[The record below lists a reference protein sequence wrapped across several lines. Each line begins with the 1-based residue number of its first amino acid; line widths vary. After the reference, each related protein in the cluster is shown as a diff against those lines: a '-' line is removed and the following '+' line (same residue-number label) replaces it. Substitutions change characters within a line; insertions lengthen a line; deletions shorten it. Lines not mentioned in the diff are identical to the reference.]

1 MKIQLNTDDNIQGRE
16 ALAEQ
21 VSATV
26 ENALRRFKDQITRV
40 EVHLGDENA
49 GKSGQRDQRCMV
61 EARLEGRQ
69 PVAATALAPTL
80 GQAVTAASDKL
91 ARLLETQLGRL
102 ASAQRA
108 AAPTKSISTPPEG

>member
-1 MKIQLNTDDNIQGRE
+1 MKIQINTDANIHGNE

-26 ENALRRFKDQITRV
+26 ENALRHVKSHITRV
-40 EVHLGDENA
+40 EVYLGDENA
-49 GKSGQRDQRCMV
+49 GKSGQHDQRCMV

-69 PVAATALAPTL
+69 PVAATAVEPTL
-80 GQAVTAASDKL
+80 AQAVQAASDKL

-102 ASAQRA
+102 ASVQRS
-108 AAPTKSISTPPEG
+108 PRPPADA

>member
-1 MKIQLNTDDNIQGRE
+1 MKIQINTDDNIQGRE
-16 ALAEQ
+16 TLAEE

-26 ENALRRFKDQITRV
+26 ESALRRYKDQITRV

-80 GQAVTAASDKL
+80 PLAVQAAADKL
-91 ARLLETQLGRL
+91 ARLLDTQIGRVTRI
-102 ASAQRA
+102 QR
-108 AAPTKSISTPPEG
+108 TPPPIDA

>member
-1 MKIQLNTDDNIQGRE
+1 MKIQINTDANIQGNE
-16 ALAEQ
+16 ALAKQ

-26 ENALRRFKDQITRV
+26 ENALRHVKGHVTRV

-49 GKSGQRDQRCMV
+49 GKSGQHDQRCMV

-69 PVAATALAPTL
+69 PVAATAVEATLA
-80 GQAVTAASDKL
+80 QAVQAASDKL

-102 ASAQRA
+102 ASTQRS
-108 AAPTKSISTPPEG
+108 PRPPANA

>member
-1 MKIQLNTDDNIQGRE
+1 MKIQVNTDDNIDGRE
-16 ALAEQ
+16 ALAAQ

-26 ENALRRFKDQITRV
+26 ENALRHFKDQITRV

-69 PVAATALAPTL
+69 PAAATALAPTL
-80 GQAVTAASDKL
+80 SQAVQAAADKL
-91 ARLLETQLGRL
+91 ARQLETQLGRL
-102 ASAQRA
+102 AAAQR
-108 AAPTKSISTPPEG
+108 TPPPTEV

>member
-1 MKIQLNTDDNIQGRE
+1 MKIQVNTDDNIQGRE
-16 ALAEQ
+16 DVAES

-49 GKSGQRDQRCMV
+49 GKSGQRDKRCMV

-69 PVAATALAPTL
+69 PAAATALAPTTA
-80 GQAVTAASDKL
+80 QAVQAASEKL
-91 ARLLETQLGRL
+91 ARMLETQLGRL
-102 ASAQRA
+102 ATAHRS
-108 AAPTKSISTPPEG
+108 AAPPTPDVG

>member
-1 MKIQLNTDDNIQGRE
+1 MKIQINTDDNIQGRE
-16 ALAEQ
+16 ALAEE

-26 ENALRRFKDQITRV
+26 ENALRRYQDQITRV

-80 GQAVTAASDKL
+80 PLAVQAAADKL
-91 ARLLETQLGRL
+91 ARLLDTQIGRADRL
-102 ASAQRA
+102 QRT
-108 AAPTKSISTPPEG
+108 APSTEA